1 MELKDSKTLKNLYA
15 AFAGETQAWGKYT
28 FFEAQAKKDG
38 YQQIA
43 SIFQETAKNEGAH
56 AKIWYKYIMGGM
68 GSTEQNLEDS
78 AKTENY
84 EWTQMY
90 KEFAEEAKAEGF
102 DEIAHKFEMVADI
115 EKTHEARYNTLHGN
129 IQEGKVFSRNGGA
142 VWVCKNCG
150 YIYEGDAAPEVCPVC
165 LHKKAYFEIEAK
177 NY

>member
-1 MELKDSKTLKNLYA
+1 MGQIQFLRGAS
-15 AFAGETQAWGKYT
+15 Q
-28 FFEAQAKKDG
+28 KDG
-38 YQQIA
+38 FQQIA
-43 SIFQETAKNEGAH
+43 TIFQETAKTRGAH

-90 KEFAEEAKAEGF
+90 KQFAEEAKRR
-102 DEIAHKFEMVADI
+102 DLTKLPISLKWWRI
-115 EKTHEARYNTLHGN
+115 SKKTHEARYNTLHEN

-165 LHKKAYFEIEAK
+165 AHKKPILRSKQKATK
-177 NY
+177 